1 MQTVTTAAAPAAI
14 GPYSQAIVMDGW
26 IFTSGAIPLNAKG
39 ELVPGGIEE
48 QTEQVLKNLSA
59 ILAEAGSSLD
69 HVVKTTVFVQDL
81 GDFAKLNAVYERLF
95 AGHKPA
101 RSTVQV
107 ARLPRDVLVEIEAIA
122 KLPVRR
128 P

>member
-1 MQTVTTAAAPAAI
+1 MKIVSSADAPAAI

-26 IFTSGAIPLNAKG
+26 VFTSGAIPLDAKG

-59 ILAEAGSSLD
+59 VLVEAGSSLD
-69 HVVKTTVFVQDL
+69 YVVKTTVFVQDL
-81 GDFAKLNAVYERLF
+81 GDFAKFNAVYERLF

-122 KLPVRR
+122 KLPVR
-128 P
+128 